1 MVYTASITT
10 PKITYP
16 RTSPLRTILPI
27 NKGLV
32 YKVEFDFP
40 PGSAGLLGCMIS
52 DGGFQVWPSSLG
64 SWFTGDSIVIGF
76 DDVYL
81 KESAPYQFNIFTYND
96 DDTYEHLIH
105 VRIGLVTNEI
115 FMARFLPSMAYKD
128 FAEALLQI
136 QAEQTVI
143 VAEQAQGII
152 NNPFPWLNTTEE

>member
-1 MVYTASITT
+1 
-10 PKITYP
+10 
-16 RTSPLRTILPI
+16 
-27 NKGLV
+27 
-32 YKVEFDFP
+32 
-40 PGSAGLLGCMIS
+40 MIS
-52 DGGFQVWPSSLG
+52 DGGFQVWPSPLG

>member
-1 MVYTASITT
+1 MVYTIPITT
-10 PKITYP
+10 TKN
-16 RTSPLRTILPI
+16 TSKSNPDRAILTVT
-27 NKGLV
+27 KGLV

-40 PGSAGLLGCMIS
+40 PGSAGLLGCMVS

-96 DDTYEHLIH
+96 DDTYDHAIN

-128 FAEALLQI
+128 FAEALLQM
-136 QAEQTVI
+136 QSDQTVLAEQQQ
-143 VAEQAQGII
+143 QAII
-152 NNPFPWLNTTEE
+152 DNPFPWMVTEQE